1 MKALHSVPPVQT
13 GNRSEATMHAI
24 KQLILARRLRP
35 GDPLPTEQVM
45 CDELGVSR
53 SSVREAIRKLEA
65 LDIVSVQQGRGT
77 FVAEMSMQPLVETLV
92 LRGSL
97 AVHDGPAA
105 LREVVDLRRYLDLGM
120 AEAVVKSL
128 AGKPDE
134 ELAGLVAAME
144 SKAARRE
151 SFTEEDIAF
160 HSALISRLG
169 NETAQQIVRAL
180 WLVHMTVIPD
190 LREYVDAGLE
200 VTARAHGLM
209 LQAAVDGDVEAYQA
223 AVLEHYRP
231 LVEILDAQS

>member
-1 MKALHSVPPVQT
+1 MKAIQPVAPAAS
-13 GNRSEATMHAI
+13 RSEATVQAI

-35 GDPLPTEQVM
+35 GDALPTEQVI
-45 CDELGVSR
+45 CEELGVSR
-53 SSVREAIRKLEA
+53 SSVREAVRKLEA

-105 LREVVDLRRYLDLGM
+105 LREVVELRRYLDLGM
-120 AEAVVKSL
+120 SSAVVSSL
-128 AGKPDE
+128 AGTQDN
-134 ELAGLVAAME
+134 ELEGLVLAME
-144 SKAARRE
+144 EKAARKE

-160 HSALISRLG
+160 HTALISRLG

-190 LREYVDAGLE
+190 LQEYVNTGLE
-200 VTARAHGLM
+200 TTARAHGLM
-209 LQAAVDGDVEAYQA
+209 LQAAEAGDAEAYRA
-223 AVLEHYRP
+223 AVIEHYRP
-231 LVEILDAQS
+231 LEEILEAQSS